1 VVSLLPVLSIFNS
14 SSSSFLY
21 AAANFYYF
29 VAAAAVA
36 AAAVPVEED
45 LPPGRMMKTYG
56 DAYDPLI
63 LALPRH
69 DDV

>member
-1 VVSLLPVLSIFNS
+1 MVSLLPVLSMRVASNS
-14 SSSSFLY
+14 PLSSFLY

-36 AAAVPVEED
+36 AAAVPAEED

-56 DAYDPLI
+56 
-63 LALPRH
+63 PRH

>member
-1 VVSLLPVLSIFNS
+1 MVSLLPVLSIFNS

-45 LPPGRMMKTYG
+45 TEGRMMKTYG

>member
-1 VVSLLPVLSIFNS
+1 MVSLLPVLSIFNS